1 MIRACLPLFR
11 KKDRNR
17 LRLSFLET
25 ISEEFSHTF
34 EVVALLNYGLCVGQ
48 FTQFKFA
55 I

>member
-1 MIRACLPLFR
+1 MIRDALLLFP

-17 LRLSFLET
+17 FRRSFLET
-25 ISEEFSHTF
+25 ISEEFSHTLK
-34 EVVALLNYGLCVGQ
+34 VVALLNYGLCVGQ